1 MSNIKIL
8 ITYHDEHKVL
18 KSDILTPIQTGCANA
33 ERLFDGMLRDDDGE
47 NISAENPKY
56 NELSAQYWA
65 WKNYNKLG
73 NPDYIGFMHYRRH
86 FLFDDKKKR
95 PTEKWLPASSW
106 YAFDKINDDYLEF
119 LADDKIEQAVKGFDC
134 IVPKAYDYTNYMYK
148 NLVEDYKN
156 LFAQKIEHFHLMLDS
171 VKEVFPDYADTAE
184 EVRNGHKKYIAN
196 MFIMQKAM
204 FDEYCNF
211 LFKIEKRIDEK
222 IDSEFFNS
230 YEMRFLGFL
239 GEILLTVFII
249 QKYKE
254 KKYLIKEMDTSFI
267 QNTNQDFVAP
277 KPYFKENYAVI
288 AASSSNEYAP
298 YLSVWLQS
306 ILDHASKNTN
316 YDIFVFERGIS
327 AENKKKLQDSIN
339 CENIHLRFV
348 NPISLLS
355 SYDLKFHEDY
365 NIECYFRLC
374 SPLILHNF
382 KKVVFTD
389 VDLIFNADPKELYD
403 TPVDDK
409 PLAACLDLV
418 WGAFVQ
424 DPKAD
429 WKEYADK
436 VLKLDD
442 PFGYF
447 NTGVM
452 LLNIPEFNKND
463 YSRKII
469 ERCAA
474 THYRILEQD
483 ALNAFFQKNIFYL
496 NTAWN
501 FPTENKVFKA
511 GNLFQFMPMR
521 FFKQYKADRKNPK
534 IIHWAGGGK
543 PWKDPSED
551 LAYLWWKYAH
561 KTPFYEEILARLTAF
576 QIQQQG
582 ADLLR
587 LVMHY
592 HRDKMKYWRYK
603 ILSKITFG
611 KSRKKYHEKSEK
623 LRRKIKEVHRF
634 MKKGAEKK

>member
-1 MSNIKIL
+1 MTDIKIFVSNRIDL
-8 ITYHDEHKVL
+8 EAECINNPLFVPVRCGATFDEKH
-18 KSDILTPIQTGCANA
+18 SDMLGDDTG
-33 ERLFDGMLRDDDGE
+33 D
-47 NISAENPKY
+47 NISDKRETF
-56 NELSAQYWA
+56 NEFTVLYWA
-65 WKNYNKLG
+65 WKNQKA
-73 NPDYIGFMHYRRH
+73 DYYGLCHYRRY
-86 FLFDDKKKR
+86 L
-95 PTEKWLPASSW
+95 
-106 YAFDKINDDYLEF
+106 AFKN
-119 LADDKIEQAVKGFDC
+119 VK
-134 IVPKAYDYTNYMYK
+134 K
-148 NLVEDYKN
+148 NL
-156 LFAQKIEHFHLMLDS
+156 ATGEHDNGC
-171 VKEVFPDYADTAE
+171 YAE
-184 EVRNGHKKYIAN
+184 EY
-196 MFIMQKAM
+196 
-204 FDEYCNF
+204 
-211 LFKIEKRIDEK
+211 IDEK
-222 IDSEFFNS
+222 AIESYGLDEKTMRYEIENCDAVVFKPIKLSDFNLTSNYDALEKNPAWHNVADADKMLQIIKEKYPHMYDVACEYMFNHGKSYLYNCFVLKKEIFNDLCDFMFPVLFELEKCIDITNYSKLRS
-230 YEMRFLGFL
+230 RSVGTL
-239 GEILLTVFII
+239 GERLLGIYILWLKKQNKFKICERPLVFF
-249 QKYKE
+249 QYPE
-254 KKYLIKEMDTSFI
+254 KQAEE
-267 QNTNQDFVAP
+267 
-277 KPYFKENYAVI
+277 KPWFNKNECVLAC
-288 AASSSNEYAP
+288 SSSNEYTP

-316 YDIFVFERGIS
+316 YDIFVFGRGIS

-355 SYDLKFHEDY
+355 SYDLKFHGDY

-424 DPKAD
+424 YPKAD

-483 ALNAFFQKNIFYL
+483 ALNAFFQKDIFYL
-496 NTAWN
+496 DTAWN
-501 FPTENKVFKA
+501 FPTENKAFKA
-511 GNLFQFMPMR
+511 GNLFQFMPLR
-521 FFKQYKADRKNPK
+521 FLKQYKNDEKNPK

-551 LAYLWWKYAH
+551 LAYLWWEYAR
-561 KTPFYEEILARLTAF
+561 KTPFYEEILMRLTALLGSF
-576 QIQQQG
+576 QTQQQG
-582 ADLLR
+582 GNVDLIR
-587 LVMHY
+587 RIMRY
-592 HRDKMKYWRYK
+592 RRDKIKYWRYK

-611 KSRKKYHEKSEK
+611 K
-623 LRRKIKEVHRF
+623 RRKRYKQKRRELKEQLRQIRQI
-634 MKKGAEKK
+634 MK